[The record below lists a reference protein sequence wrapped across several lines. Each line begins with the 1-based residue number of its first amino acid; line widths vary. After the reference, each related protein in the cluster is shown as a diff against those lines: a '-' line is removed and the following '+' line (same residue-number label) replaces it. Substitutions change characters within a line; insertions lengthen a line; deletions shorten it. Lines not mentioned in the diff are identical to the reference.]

1 MIYKFLYNFQL
12 IFIFKIIT
20 RIIFYFSAKDISES
34 LLNIEANFRQQM
46 QMKSHEINNS
56 DYIELEKEV
65 EKISFELDSLFRL
78 WTRICSLSI
87 APSSQSSDQLKNSM
101 EFQILISNINSAVI
115 AKNLEQS
122 LFKMNWLIT
131 SKSGFNE
138 PNWQSCVLS
147 LTPSTNDS
155 FIGVNL
161 LKNYYKYVK
170 YDFVSYKLFT
180 RQLQLI
186 QLCAIILNAIHRI
199 LLFYRETVTLS
210 SITNNLNGPAGCVN
224 DLMGSSLLSFNFS
237 SDKYRPISWSA
248 NHVTLYNVQNSKT
261 VSSNQTLVTSSDRP
275 AKSGNVSRNSS
286 TRRDESRGQVALN
299 KEDHIRQIKTDVFIK
314 ELNDFLLLTT
324 NRLNIQAHMANRTGY
339 FYVVNQSTGLVS
351 SIYLIVDFLSFFD
364 ISAVV

>member
-1 MIYKFLYNFQL
+1 
-12 IFIFKIIT
+12 
-20 RIIFYFSAKDISES
+20 
-34 LLNIEANFRQQM
+34 
-46 QMKSHEINNS
+46 MKSHEINNS
-56 DYIELEKEV
+56 DYTELEKEV

-78 WTRICSLSI
+78 WTRICSLSV
-87 APSSQSSDQLKNSM
+87 APNDQLKNSM
-101 EFQILISNINSAVI
+101 EFQILISNMNSAVI
-115 AKNLEQS
+115 AKDLEQS

-199 LLFYRETVTLS
+199 LLFYRETITLS
-210 SITNNLNGPAGCVN
+210 SITNNVNGPSGFVN
-224 DLMGSSLLSFNFS
+224 DMMGSSLLSFNFS

-261 VSSNQTLVTSSDRP
+261 VTSNTTLVTSSDRP
-275 AKSGNVSRNSS
+275 AKGGNVSRNAS
-286 TRRDESRGQVALN
+286 TRRDESRGPVALN
-299 KEDHIRQIKTDVFIK
+299 KEDHMRQIKIDVFIK

-339 FYVVNQSTGLVS
+339 FYIVNQSTGLVS
-351 SIYLIVDFLSFFD
+351 Y
-364 ISAVV
+364 